1 MKITLLNEKTG
12 VHLTLKSKGELDAQD
27 VMDAYKL
34 VSRES
39 YDETIGKAAAFNSS
53 RKEASH
59 AVDALMYAVKY
70 FTKESGIDARNVNKT
85 TDPLEPKKDVPK
97 QEVMSRPKAIE
108 MIGSERKLSTAIGEL
123 AEFKWVD
130 VRVDCP
136 VCAYEGETSTRRGN
150 SYSKCPSCDSK
161 LFNAWATGKP
171 EEQDEDGYE
180 YHANEE
186 IRPKSEG

>member
-39 YDETIGKAAAFNSS
+39 YDETIGKAA
-53 RKEASH
+53 SH
-59 AVDALMYAVKY
+59 VVDASMYAVKH
-70 FTKESGIDARNVNKT
+70 FTKESGIDARNFTKM
-85 TDPLEPKKDVPK
+85 TDLLEPKKDVPK
-97 QEVMSRPKAIE
+97 QEMKSRPKAIE

-150 SYSKCPSCDSK
+150 SYSKCPSCNSK